1 MKVRELIEALEDLD
15 PESRVLL
22 MTQQNWPFENSIYGI
37 TSRDELLRDPEDDEE
52 TDEETADPDGGPPD
66 VFIVEG
72 NQLAYGSKAA
82 WRCARVA

>member
-1 MKVRELIEALEDLD
+1 MKVRELIEALEDFD

-37 TSRDELLRDPEDDEE
+37 TSRDEIVRDPED
-52 TDEETADPDGGPPD
+52 DEETADPDGGPPD

-72 NQLAYGSKAA
+72 DQLAYGSKAA
-82 WRCARVA
+82 WRCAWVA